1 MFENGKKPTGILVHE
16 RTFGNVQVNVWAN
29 RRNTGHYSFR
39 ISLKKITG
47 CSHGKLE
54 YSYAFRPCDLNS
66 LQVALGDVAAW
77 LENPTLIGESEEDEK
92 MVLRLPSS
100 PSEIFS
106 PREEPNLKY
115 PKDIFKKKRK

>member
-54 YSYAFRPCDLNS
+54 YSYAFRPGDINS
-66 LQVALGDVAAW
+66 LQVALGNVEAW
-77 LENPTLIGESEEDEK
+77 LKNPTLIGESEEDEK
-92 MVLRLPSS
+92 MVFRLPS
-100 PSEIFS
+100 PLELFS
-106 PREEPNLKY
+106 PREESESKY